1 MERVITNHLLLWD
14 DSIPG
19 NCQSWGEGGSAWT
32 DFGPV
37 WIDRMPEGNPQC
49 VKMLDKIWCM
59 SHDIMLVDVFC
70 EGFLYTEVNS
80 LAKSARR

>member
-1 MERVITNHLLLWD
+1 MERVITNHLLLLD

-32 DFGPV
+32 DFGPA
-37 WIDRMPEGNPQC
+37 WIDRMPEGNPRC

-59 SHDIMLVDVFC
+59 SHDITFVDVFC
-70 EGFLYTEVNS
+70 EGFFYT
-80 LAKSARR
+80 LK